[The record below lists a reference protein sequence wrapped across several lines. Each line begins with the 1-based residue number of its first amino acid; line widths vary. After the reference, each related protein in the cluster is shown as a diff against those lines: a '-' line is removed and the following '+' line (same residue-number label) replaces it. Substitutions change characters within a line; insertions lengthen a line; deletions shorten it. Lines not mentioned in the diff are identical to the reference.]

1 MEEKNQRAIEF
12 LKKKSDLNEGERPR
26 ENEKYF
32 KKNNVPYVKIRIKNN
47 AIDFY
52 YEGNDT
58 DKWNR
63 FAESLSKDIYS
74 LKKNSKK
81 YSITVKDQNTDIE
94 TQCSLLYELFDKW
107 QSISSSSE
115 KTRPADKKPKVKKD
129 CETST
134 KLEKTCN
141 NVMSEEYNYE
151 PCTEQFPECFD
162 GNVKLGIVNN
172 KPEEIQKVASFADWS
187 HDFQN
192 DLNKIEGNTIL
203 FGLNIS
209 SSIKERWE
217 NFHSKTEED
226 KRLKYACEGVF
237 DRAYITDLIKDF
249 PNGNSSVVM
258 KAFENNETLRHAS
271 VEMFV
276 REIAC
281 LIHCGLIEKNKPLHI
296 VLLGPVQKCMKC
308 KIAQKKI
315 KDIICDEIKNLG
327 CEKIIFG
334 KAYHYAFRKCSM
346 LDDQANKEYREQFKR
361 LKENMEQAGDREVV
375 DNPHC
380 FLKK

>member
-1 MEEKNQRAIEF
+1 MGINKKDKIEEIIGYLMGK
-12 LKKKSDLNEGERPR
+12 
-26 ENEKYF
+26 
-32 KKNNVPYVKIRIKNN
+32 
-47 AIDFY
+47 
-52 YEGNDT
+52 
-58 DKWNR
+58 DK
-63 FAESLSKDIYS
+63 S
-74 LKKNSKK
+74 LKKNLRNEKK
-81 YSITVKDQNTDIE
+81 ESYVYFDGRSDYKIRVNAQSRKNDSEISLDFFIEKECRPENWEYECYTIKPDEDYKGLCDILYRELLKSQSSQSASDE
-94 TQCSLLYELFDKW
+94 TQS
-107 QSISSSSE
+107 
-115 KTRPADKKPKVKKD
+115 ADAKQKVKKD
-129 CETST
+129 CESST

-172 KPEEIQKVASFADWS
+172 EPVEIQKVASFANWS

-209 SSIKERWE
+209 SSIKGPWK
-217 NFHSKTEED
+217 NFHSNSAGDE
-226 KRLKYACEGVF
+226 RLKYACNGVF
-237 DRAYITDLIKDF
+237 DNAYITDLIKDY
-249 PNGNSSVVM
+249 PNGKSSEAM
-258 KAFENNETLRHAS
+258 NAFKNNETLRHAS

-276 REIAC
+276 REIAF

-296 VLLGPVQKCMKC
+296 VLLGPVQKCMKY

-315 KDIICDEIKNLG
+315 KDIICDEINNLG
-327 CEKIIFG
+327 CKKIVFG
-334 KAYHYAFRKCSM
+334 SAYHFAFHCSM
-346 LDDQANKEYREQFKR
+346 PNDRAKKKYQEQFKR

>member
-12 LKKKSDLNEGERPR
+12 LGKKSDLNKGDRK
-26 ENEKYF
+26 NEKYF
-32 KKNNVPYVKIRIKNN
+32 RKNNAKIRIKNN

-52 YEGNDT
+52 YDGDDA
-58 DKWNR
+58 DKWNS
-63 FAESLSKDIYS
+63 FAESLSEDIYS

-81 YSITVKDQNTDIE
+81 YSITVKDQNTDTE

-107 QSISSSSE
+107 QSFQSASDETQS
-115 KTRPADKKPKVKKD
+115 ADAEPKVKKN
-129 CETST
+129 CESST

-141 NVMSEEYNYE
+141 NVMSEEYNYK

-172 KPEEIQKVASFADWS
+172 KPEEIQYVASFADWS
-187 HDFQN
+187 EDFQN
-192 DLNKIEGNTIL
+192 NLNKIEGNTIL

-209 SSIKERWE
+209 SSIGKPWE
-217 NFHSKTEED
+217 NFHSTSDED
-226 KRLKYACEGVF
+226 ERLKYACEGVF

-258 KAFENNETLRHAS
+258 KAFKNNETLRHAS

-276 REIAC
+276 REIAF
-281 LIHCGLIEKNKPLHI
+281 LIHCGRIEKNKPLHI

-308 KIAQKKI
+308 KIAKKKI
-315 KDIICDEIKNLG
+315 KDLICDEINNLG
-327 CEKIIFG
+327 CKKIIFG
-334 KAYHYAFRKCSM
+334 EAYHFAFRECSM
-346 LDDQANKEYREQFKR
+346 SDDQAKKEYREQFKR
-361 LKENMEQAGDREVV
+361 LKEKMPHAGNEEVV
-375 DNPHC
+375 DNPHR
-380 FLKK
+380 FKKTAKSK